1 MGEMTPLLI
10 IYSEVG
16 QNGGYPPQKKNMVAY
31 HHFPI
36 KAVIVSRF
44 FSKQTHVAEGS

>member
-1 MGEMTPLLI
+1 MGDTP
-10 IYSEVG
+10 
-16 QNGGYPPQKKNMVAY
+16 PPKKKKNMVAY